1 MSEVQRSF
9 DLSILEGQVTAEA
22 DIQLCWATVRTQ
34 PGAVYRCI
42 ASTDNSWSGADG
54 NQQLVSDSLVRE
66 EDAPLSQSS
75 LDLPAYFAGA
85 KISHVQPLHAP
96 CPAGHRT

>member
-34 PGAVYRCI
+34 PKVGTMRGLPGPTADRCC
-42 ASTDNSWSGADG
+42 G
-54 NQQLVSDSLVRE
+54 
-66 EDAPLSQSS
+66 
-75 LDLPAYFAGA
+75 Y
-85 KISHVQPLHAP
+85 
-96 CPAGHRT
+96 

>member
-54 NQQLVSDSLVRE
+54 NQQLVSDSVVRE
-66 EDAPLSQSS
+66 EDAPALSKLVGLACLFRGRENQSCATATRP
-75 LDLPAYFAGA
+75 LP
-85 KISHVQPLHAP
+85 
-96 CPAGHRT
+96 CWT